1 MPKRTRSSEATTTTT
16 APETAP
22 ETTITCKFTELNPDK
37 REEEPVWIKEV
48 KLHAADETH
57 EVIFEP
63 ETSAI
68 YVSQMTA
75 SVLARIQVDPKTGL
89 LKDEQ
94 TYWSIGEILDDKVYV
109 NGKEKSTQI
118 NAGLHNVS
126 LSNSAGCLWL
136 SLQYANTLLLVDVK
150 NLDANGAPTIL
161 NEYKVPV
168 KLKDGF
174 NVGGPHVIREDPQ
187 KSGEIWVGLK
197 GAISCCPGLDSVAI
211 DIGEARLKASKP
223 QCESKKLKKG
233 DGDACPVKASLAG
246 VAARAR
252 QVVKAMD
259 RNCCSVQYALAQFAH
274 HDKLDR
280 YECPEPNAWAVWH
293 LKVADYDPTKK
304 AHGGTLYECEKSP
317 PMLTIDKTSTVWVAQ
332 DASPNVLRID
342 QSIQGDGAKTQI
354 KIPFP
359 TSQEEGFNTGPGIAS
374 SPDGSVW
381 CTLLSSASS
390 LVQFKPSEFTWPDDP
405 GLTMYDFG
413 MPSWTVGL
421 NTIHVDFAQ
430 FESPRHGTMHL
441 LFALSSSLLDT
452 TAIDALIILKFDPE
466 KHGGW
471 TTVTGRRVVPL
482 PTQDSMIHRVTV
494 VRPDKEKPEG
504 WSVVVTELNSSKLFQ
519 IKLIHLVDFDK
530 CTNVIDTVSR
540 TNPKTTVVDASVD
553 GQGQVTDAVCVEE
566 FDNYAFTQHSL
577 IMKPDHKGA
586 GC

>member
-1 MPKRTRSSEATTTTT
+1 MPKRTRNSEETTP
-16 APETAP
+16 PETTP
-22 ETTITCKFTELNPDK
+22 DTTITCKFTEVKPSI

-48 KLHAADETH
+48 KLRAADETH
-57 EVIFEP
+57 EVIFER

-68 YVSQMTA
+68 YVSQMTD

-94 TYWSIGEILDDKVYV
+94 TFWRIGEVLDDKVYV
-109 NGKEKSTQI
+109 NGKETSTKV

-126 LSNSAGCLWL
+126 LSNSPGCLWL

-168 KLKDGF
+168 KLKDGC

-187 KSGEIWVGLK
+187 KTGEIWVGLK

-211 DIGEARLKASKP
+211 DIGEARLKASKS
-223 QCESKKLKKG
+223 QCESKKHKKG
-233 DGDACPVKASLAG
+233 DGDACPVKSSLAG

-252 QVVKAMD
+252 QVAKAME
-259 RNCCSVQYALAQFAH
+259 RNCCSVQYALEQFAH

-280 YECPEPNAWAVWH
+280 YECPPPNAWAVWH
-293 LKVADYDPTKK
+293 LKVADYDLKKK

-317 PMLTIDKTSTVWVAQ
+317 PMLTIDKSSTVWVAQ

-342 QSIQGDGAKTQI
+342 QSIEGEGAKTQI

-359 TSQEEGFNTGPGIAS
+359 TSQEEGFVTGPGIAS

-390 LVQFKPSEFTWPDDP
+390 LVQFKPDKFTGPNDP

-413 MPSWTVGL
+413 QPAWTVGL
-421 NTIHVDFAQ
+421 NTIHVDTAE
-430 FESPRHGTMHL
+430 FESPGHGTMHL
-441 LFALSSSLLDT
+441 LFTLSSSLLDH
-452 TAIDALIILKFDPE
+452 TALDALIILKFDPDTG
-466 KHGGW
+466 GGW
-471 TTVTGRRVVPL
+471 TSVTGRRVVPL

-494 VRPDKEKPEG
+494 VKPDPEKPEG

-519 IKLIHLVDFDK
+519 IKLIHLIDFDA

-566 FDNYAFTQHSL
+566 FDNYPFTQHSL
-577 IMKPDHKGA
+577 IIKPDHKGA